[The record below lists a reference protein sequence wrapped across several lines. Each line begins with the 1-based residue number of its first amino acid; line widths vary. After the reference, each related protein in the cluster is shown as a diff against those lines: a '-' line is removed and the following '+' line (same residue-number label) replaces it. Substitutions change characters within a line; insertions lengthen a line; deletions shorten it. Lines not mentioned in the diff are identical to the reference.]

1 MLFLWWWQLRWSS
14 LVLVQTHKRVCVC
27 VWESIIVAYS
37 TCIYAHTNRLSNTIS
52 CELPCLWRPRV
63 LVMPTFIQESALF
76 GLRVPVSYRSVSF
89 RLSLVPSLSPSQ
101 LPDFVPLARSAS
113 VKLLAASEIHTNSI
127 HFKCTCRQLP
137 KKKGEKYVWRGSY
150 SIRWQR
156 ERDGDVGRK
165 WRWLRLHLRSLSL
178 FYTEKN
184 IGPLCACKKKKKA
197 SRKLE
202 SYLLLSEPFTDF
214 SKLFQLE

>member
-137 KKKGEKYVWRGSY
+137 KKRGKSMCEGGVILY
-150 SIRWQR
+150 AGKES
-156 ERDGDVGRK
+156 EMAMSEGNGDD
-165 WRWLRLHLRSLSL
+165 
-178 FYTEKN
+178 
-184 IGPLCACKKKKKA
+184 CACTCGRCRCSTQRKTLVLYALAKKK
-197 SRKLE
+197 RKQVE
-202 SYLLLSEPFTDF
+202 SWKVISFYLNLLQIFLNYF
-214 SKLFQLE
+214 N